1 MTVYKIVPA
10 TLEHVKM
17 ILPKLREADR
27 VELSRSGPFTVE
39 RQLELSVRCSWDAIA
54 GFADDEILVLA
65 GVASQ
70 NRLSGTGCPWMV
82 ATDELPKHAKKF
94 LKEDRKLIEKWL
106 TIFTRLENWVDN
118 DNVVSQK
125 WLKRLKFELE
135 DPVAYGHQGCLFRRF
150 FQERKECV

>member
-1 MTVYKIVPA
+1 MTEYRIVPA
-10 TLEHVKM
+10 TLEHVEM

-27 VELSRSGPFTVE
+27 IELTRASPLSVR

-70 NRLSGTGCPWMV
+70 NRLSGVGCPWMV
-82 ATDELPKHAKKF
+82 ATDELPKHAAKF
-94 LKEDRKLIEKWL
+94 LREDRKLIDRWL
-106 TIFTRLENWVDN
+106 EIFDRLENWVDN

-135 DPVAYGHQGCLFRRF
+135 DPVAYGDKGFLFRRF
-150 FQERKECV
+150 HREK